1 MIPGQTKKRLP
12 RCCPVVPSLPTCIL
26 SIKVTCTSMLFSW
39 CSWRVRSNNSG
50 FRSPERL
57 CILYY
62 IMKLLDWCS
71 VFILSW
77 IWKKTFWRS
86 KQNQNIFEHSTV
98 NLFAGCLCIIIYIY
112 TRYVLALIFL
122 VLLGKSELETLSC
135 FLFNN
140 LFQGIPRNFR
150 IIQFK
155 TPWRVPLRNSPP
167 TATHN
172 HLIIVKNLVAKW
184 LYCFAYSYSNNDILA
199 DPFSIG

>member
-1 MIPGQTKKRLP
+1 
-12 RCCPVVPSLPTCIL
+12 
-26 SIKVTCTSMLFSW
+26 MLLASQIEQLWFQIS
-39 CSWRVRSNNSG
+39 RKIMYI
-50 FRSPERL
+50 
-57 CILYY
+57 ILYY
-62 IMKLLDWCS
+62 ETPGLMFSFYPLLDMKKNILEIKTKPKYLWTFHS
-71 VFILSW
+71 QFIC
-77 IWKKTFWRS
+77 R
-86 KQNQNIFEHSTV
+86 
-98 NLFAGCLCIIIYIY
+98 LFMYNYIY